1 MSAPSR
7 HVCLICRHVLPHA
20 GAECPTCKTRRS
32 VPVAATSRLI
42 AAVVSV
48 IIALF
53 VVTTYYNNAFDRV
66 RHERGV
72 AHFQVAKTL
81 SDYGYFEDAVENYR
95 LALEYARDNFDY
107 RYGLAEA
114 LVFAQRE
121 TEAELQLVQ
130 LRTVDPTH
138 APVNQR
144 LARIASHDGRLDEA
158 VGFYRTA
165 VYGRWPQNPEANRF
179 RTRLD
184 LVDVLERRGDRR
196 QMLPELLQLLEE
208 APDDR
213 QLARRVGLI
222 FLEIGASLEAADVL
236 RRLVAEGVN
245 DPDVFAALGRAE
257 FELRNYRQAQQ
268 HLAASLRRRDD
279 PETATLRDLASDI
292 LALDPAARRLTSRQ
306 RFTRT
311 REVLTRS
318 VAYVGYCRN
327 PLGDALVGPPAP
339 VSEAV
344 SATLELARTTLEKRT
359 SRSEYDAASD
369 TNLNLAENLW
379 SVRDQVCGDI
389 LPDDEPLRHVM
400 DHQ

>member
-7 HVCLICRHVLPHA
+7 HLCLICRHVLPHA

-32 VPVAATSRLI
+32 IPLAATPRLI
-42 AAVVSV
+42 AAVVTV
-48 IIALF
+48 IVALF
-53 VVTTYYNNAFDRV
+53 AFTAYYNAAFDRV

-72 AHFQVAKTL
+72 EHFRVAKTL
-81 SDYGYFEDAVENYR
+81 SDYGYFEEAIEHYR
-95 LALEYARDNFDY
+95 HALEYTRDNFEY
-107 RYGLAEA
+107 RYGLAET
-114 LVFAQRE
+114 LVYAQRE

-130 LRTVDPTH
+130 LRTVEPTY

-144 LARIASHDGRLDEA
+144 LARIAAREGRMDEA

-179 RTRLD
+179 RTRVE
-184 LVDVLERRGDRR
+184 LVDVLEKQGDRR

-213 QLARRVGLI
+213 PLGRRVGLI

-245 DPDVFAALGRAE
+245 DPETLAALGRAE
-257 FELRNYRQAQQ
+257 FELGNYQPARQR
-268 HLAASLRRRDD
+268 LSASLRTRDD
-279 PETATLRDLASDI
+279 PETAALGDLVAEVLD
-292 LALDPAARRLTSRQ
+292 LDPSAGRLTASN
-306 RFTRT
+306 RFGRT
-311 REVLTRS
+311 RELLVRA
-318 VAYVGYCRN
+318 VDYVEECRN

-344 SATLELARTTLEKRT
+344 SATLELARTNLTKRVR
-359 SRSEYDAASD
+359 RSEYDTASG
-369 TNLNLAENLW
+369 TNIILAENLW
-379 SVRDQVCGDI
+379 SVRDQVCGEI
-389 LPDDEPLRHVM
+389 LPDDEPLRLVM
-400 DHQ
+400 AAQ